1 MKKILPLTLF
11 ILSVSLLNQAHA
23 ARPMLTDDARIVDP
37 KACQLE
43 SWVRDSKHTTEYWAL
58 PACNVGE
65 NTEITIGGGLEG

>member
-11 ILSVSLLNQAHA
+11 ILSVSLLNHAHA

-43 SWVRDSKHTTEYWAL
+43 SWVRDSKHTT
-58 PACNVGE
+58 
-65 NTEITIGGGLEG
+65 